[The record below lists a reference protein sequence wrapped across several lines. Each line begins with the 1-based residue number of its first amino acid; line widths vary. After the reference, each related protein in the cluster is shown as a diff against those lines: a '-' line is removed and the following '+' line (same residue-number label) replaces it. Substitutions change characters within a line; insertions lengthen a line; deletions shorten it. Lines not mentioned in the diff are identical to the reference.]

1 MASQLSCR
9 KDQHL
14 GTVEAPDEKG
24 AVAEAMRSFY
34 ITPARRFRLL
44 VRKIDE
50 LKKRPDRSGPL

>member
-1 MASQLSCR
+1 
-9 KDQHL
+9 L

-24 AVAEAMRSFY
+24 AIAEAMRTFY

-50 LKKRPDRSGPL
+50 LNKKDLTGVDRAGIP